1 MKESMI
7 DPGYGDHYWMVFP
20 GSMHCLDSLNGV
32 VPVRVLFCLMSRVEF
47 NTGHISL
54 NSSRKGVLLSE
65 LGMSDQMFSRAI
77 RILCRDNIMSPVMYV
92 DRRTGEERISR
103 GDYMVNPAFFWRGL
117 LRSRNKVL
125 EEYCSVRSSYE
136 FNVLKK

>member
-1 MKESMI
+1 
-7 DPGYGDHYWMVFP
+7 MVFP
-20 GSMHCLDSLNGV
+20 GSGSCLDSLSGI
-32 VPVRVLFCLMSRVEF
+32 VPVRVLFCLMPRVEF
-47 NTGHISL
+47 NTGHVSL
-54 NSSRKGVLLSE
+54 NSSRKSVLLSE

-77 RILCRDNIMSPVMYV
+77 RLLCRDNILCPVMYA

-125 EEYCSVRSSYE
+125 EEYNDIRSRYE